1 MARTASPNFT
11 IAQLEQLLLGRRTE
25 LSRLERQRATIARK
39 LNRIDARIAA
49 LGGNGRR
56 GGAGI
61 GGSRVTAGGRVRNE
75 KSLNDTIEQVLG
87 KGGKA
92 MGVGD
97 IADAVRSAGYRSN
110 SANFRSIV
118 NQTLIKDKRFAS
130 SERGMYHL
138 KK

>member
-11 IAQLEQLLLGRRTE
+11 IAQLEQLLTGRRAE
-25 LSRLERQRATIARK
+25 LTRLERQRSGIAKK

-56 GGAGI
+56 GGGM
-61 GGSRVTAGGRVRNE
+61 GSGRMTAGGRVRNE

-97 IADAVRSAGYRSN
+97 IADAVQAAGYRSN

>member
-1 MARTASPNFT
+1 MARTASPNFS
-11 IAQLEQLLLGRRTE
+11 IAQLEQLLQGRRAE
-25 LSRLERQRATIARK
+25 LSRLERQRAGIAKK

-56 GGAGI
+56 GAGMMS
-61 GGSRVTAGGRVRNE
+61 GGRMTAGGRVRNE

-87 KGGKA
+87 KTGKA

-97 IADAVRSAGYRSN
+97 IASAVQAAGYRSN

-118 NQTLIKDKRFAS
+118 NQTLIKDKRFTS
-130 SERGMYHL
+130 SERGMYH
-138 KK
+138 

>member
-11 IAQLEQLLLGRRTE
+11 IAQLESLLLGRRAE
-25 LSRLERQRATIARK
+25 LTRLERQRAGIAKK

-56 GGAGI
+56 GGAGS
-61 GGSRVTAGGRVRNE
+61 GGGRMTAGGRVRNE

-97 IADAVRSAGYRSN
+97 IADAVQAAGYRSN